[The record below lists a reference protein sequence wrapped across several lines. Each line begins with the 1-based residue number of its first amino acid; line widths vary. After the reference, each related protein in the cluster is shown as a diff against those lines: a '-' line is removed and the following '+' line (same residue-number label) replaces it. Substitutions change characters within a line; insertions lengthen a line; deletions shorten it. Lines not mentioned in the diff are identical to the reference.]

1 MDYTVIGSP
10 VNLASR
16 LEGLSKNFEQKIIV
30 NRAVYD
36 EVKDLV
42 PIVSLGFVKVKG
54 LETDVEIFG
63 IPDLPDHRRH
73 PRAPLEIEVLYVV
86 DGGIR
91 KAATVDISASGVSFR
106 AVGDF
111 IPGML
116 VPIKLRLRS
125 TEQWLDLDARV
136 RTLHEGVVGVE
147 FDKLTDAEAKA
158 LTALIAVTAK

>member
-1 MDYTVIGSP
+1 
-10 VNLASR
+10 
-16 LEGLSKNFEQKIIV
+16 

-36 EVKDLV
+36 HVKDLV

-73 PRAPLEIEVLYVV
+73 PRVPLEIEMLYVL
-86 DGGIR
+86 DGGMR
-91 KAATVDISASGVSFR
+91 EAATLDISASGVSFR

-111 IPGML
+111 ELGML
-116 VPIKLRLRS
+116 VPIKVRLRS
-125 TEQWLDLDARV
+125 TLQWLDLDSRV
-136 RTLHEGVVGVE
+136 RTLHDGMVGVE

-158 LTALIAVTAK
+158 LAALTLFKSN